1 MARTAVRSSGRRPG
15 RAEHLASVLAELP
28 LSALRAVDHCFAGDP
43 VSEIKSPL
51 LAGSRRAPAL
61 GAGEVE
67 RDRPGL
73 RSRHPP
79 VVLALSTGPIWLVV
93 DVLHSHVLGSG
104 LLLQGAPDLR
114 ALVEPD
120 RAEPDGSGEGSSAE
134 EPVGNQDDS
143 GQKERAEFDIDL
155 ALFRLGVAQGADT
168 LRQGAGRDREL
179 RNQSSHLRGK
189 GWPRRVPLR
198 SPPREAPISLTPFPL
213 TRRTPGEGGQK
224 LRVLVP

>member
-104 LLLQGAPDLR
+104 LLLQGAPDL
-114 ALVEPD
+114 
-120 RAEPDGSGEGSSAE
+120 
-134 EPVGNQDDS
+134 
-143 GQKERAEFDIDL
+143 
-155 ALFRLGVAQGADT
+155 GAAD
-168 LRQGAGRDREL
+168 
-179 RNQSSHLRGK
+179 K
-189 GWPRRVPLR
+189 LR
-198 SPPREAPISLTPFPL
+198 SFLLGRGVSVADPSSQGSTVAESPVAKRSPLARLEQRQPETDPVNRFIQEQLRARGLYEVGAVEAAAWLDQAAVLRDSEPRGP
-213 TRRTPGEGGQK
+213 
-224 LRVLVP
+224 